1 MNSSSDD
8 DGDDDDDDDDV
19 AVVNHVVTIVAF
31 GGYYYYVSISVGKGK
46 KLFCVQKGGRRRC
59 RCVMIK
65 HHGSRRVPS
74 QSDPVYVVARTWY
87 FVGPRH

>member
-1 MNSSSDD
+1 MNSSS
-8 DGDDDDDDDDV
+8 DDDDDDV
-19 AVVNHVVTIVAF
+19 AVVNLVVTIVAF
-31 GGYYYYVSISVGKGK
+31 GGFYYVSISVGKGK

-74 QSDPVYVVARTWY
+74 QNDPVYVVARTWY